1 MLTECL
7 VCTKAD
13 GTKDYLKDDTLADL
27 IHALPSGLKVL
38 TVVDACHS
46 GTPTDLDT
54 RDYGS
59 RQVMHIGAVSDT
71 QVASDVHDGGALTG
85 AILESIGTR
94 VEQVNAGRSLEPP
107 SVTDVYNWCVNRYGA
122 LRPPRSHHSMRLAR
136 VRCWRIGSTVVT
148 VRPGDYSLTPALG
161 P

>member
-122 LRPPRSHHSMRLAR
+122 LRPP
-136 VRCWRIGSTVVT
+136 
-148 VRPGDYSLTPALG
+148 PAHTTLCDWPACAAG
-161 P
+161 G